1 MAIFHCQCQIIKRSE
16 GRSAVAAAAYRAGE
30 KLVDERT
37 GETHDFR
44 PRTRTTD
51 IVAETFL
58 PDGAPETLRDRAT
71 LWNQIE
77 KIEKRK
83 NAQVCREFD
92 VALPVELSREEQIAL
107 AQEFARSFT
116 ETERVA
122 ADLCLHFGDSGNP
135 HFHLMTTMRR
145 ITEDGINPDKKSDR
159 DLNARELVSSWRLRW
174 EEMANRALLRAGRS
188 EQITRLSHAERGLEE
203 RPQIHLGV
211 AAAAM
216 EKRGIQTERGDRL
229 AEIIEEQ
236 TVIRETR
243 RRIAALAAIQL
254 MIEKAKAASRK
265 KLAAWRRWRDE
276 QDYRRESRR
285 LLVAV
290 RKTFEAHDWNAY
302 TEACVDFIERDGR
315 SLMAIWNAYPNE
327 LALRWYMSQVT
338 HEQRTEIAA
347 EKTRLKVECY
357 VHGSDAYILRGHDG
371 FTRLLRGEDFI
382 GARPQRGEWID
393 LTWSGLEG
401 EKKIVSIVSAQRLA
415 WEEAK
420 RANLAQAEALR
431 RQLAELETTG
441 RETPGGGRGGRG
453 GHGHGDD
460 SGRGG
465 R

>member
-1 MAIFHCQCQIIKRSE
+1 MAIFHCQCQIIKRSD

-44 PRTRTTD
+44 PRTHTTD
-51 IVAETFL
+51 IVAEVFL
-58 PDGAPETLRDRAT
+58 PDGSPETLKDRAT

-83 NAQVCREFD
+83 NSQLCREFD
-92 VALPVELSREEQIAL
+92 VALPVELSRDQQIEL

-122 ADLCLHFGDSGNP
+122 ADLCCHFGDPQNP
-135 HFHLMTTMRR
+135 HFHLMTTQRR
-145 ITEDGINPDKKSDR
+145 ITPEGINTNKKADR
-159 DLNARELVSSWRLRW
+159 DLNDQKNVSSWRERW
-174 EEMANRALLRAGRS
+174 EAMANRALLLAGRS
-188 EQITRLSHAERGLEE
+188 EQITRLSHADRGLEE

-243 RRIAALAAIQL
+243 RRIAALAAIQAL
-254 MIEKAKAASRK
+254 IERAKAASRK
-265 KLAAWRRWRDE
+265 KLLAWQKWRSE
-276 QDYRRESRR
+276 QEHRRESRR

-290 RKTFEAHDWNAY
+290 RDAFEAQDWTRY

-315 SLMAIWNAYPNE
+315 ALMSIWDAYPNE
-327 LALRWYMSQVT
+327 QALRWYMSQVT

-347 EKTRLKVECY
+347 EKTRLKLECY
-357 VHGSDAYILRGHDG
+357 VRGSDSYIMRGLDG
-371 FTRLLRGEDFI
+371 RTRTIHGYEFV
-382 GARPQRGEWID
+382 GPRPKRGEWID

-420 RANLAQAEALR
+420 RENQ
-431 RQLAELETTG
+431 RQLAALRDQLSEVDPHG
-441 RETPGGGRGGRG
+441 HGTPRGRGGRG
-453 GHGHGDD
+453 GHGYGDD
-460 SGRGG
+460 GGRGG